1 MGGGFKLNMILAYI
15 RDLKNVSPQMS
26 VINANKIEVYSV
38 CFTLAWICMYLRKI
52 ELHRWLLKP
61 LAVCDN
67 HQAKNNLSV
76 EYLHTMSDKKPPL
89 VLVDGSSYLFRA
101 FHALPPLTN
110 SKGQPTGAVYGV
122 INMLNKLVAE
132 YKPEKIA
139 VVFDAKGKTFRN
151 DMYKEYKANRPP
163 MPDDLRGQITPLHEL
178 VEALGFPMIVV
189 PGVEADDVIGTYAKQ
204 ATEQK
209 IDTLI
214 STGDKDLA
222 QLVNPHVTLINTMNN
237 LVMDEAGVMN
247 KFDVPPSA
255 IVDYLALM
263 GDTSDNIPG
272 VPKVGPKTAAKWL
285 KQYETLDNLVTHA
298 DEIKGKVGES
308 LRDNLHQLP
317 LSRELTTI
325 KCDVELEQT
334 ISDLTMRPAETDKLK
349 RLYTELEFK
358 TWLSNLS
365 ILRSVNGASMHHY
378 SANDA
383 ELADAPVVTTL
394 SEANYETVLDK
405 PSFDRWLKK
414 LKAADQFAFDT
425 ETTSLDYMKARIVG
439 VSFAVE
445 VGEAAYVPFAHNY
458 MDAPEQLSEK
468 DVLGTLKPILED
480 AGKHKIGQNLK
491 YDAHVLANHGITIEG
506 ITQDTMLESYVLDST
521 QRHNMD
527 DMALRLLGHSNI
539 HFEDIAGKGAKQ
551 LTFNEVDLEMAG
563 PYAAEDADITLQLHQ
578 KLNAELEKEPALK
591 SVYLDIELPL
601 LSVLLNI
608 ERNGVKIDVVM
619 LEAQSKQL
627 AARMKEVELQAYE
640 EAGETFNLAS
650 PKQLSMILFE
660 KLAIPSSKKTKTGQY
675 STAEDV
681 LQDLAADYALPK
693 LLLEHRSL
701 SKLKSTY
708 TDKLP
713 LQVNEKT
720 GRVHTSYNQTVAA
733 TGRLSSTDP
742 NLQNIPIR
750 SEEGRRI
757 RQAFVAPEGY
767 KMLAADYSQVELR
780 IMAHLSQD
788 ENLLKAF
795 ADGIDVHR
803 ATAAEV
809 FGVALDAVELEQ
821 RRAAKAINFGLI
833 YGMSAFGLAKQLNI
847 GRYEAQDYID
857 TYFARYP
864 GVKAYMDKTRE
875 LAHDR
880 GYVETVFGR
889 RLYLPE
895 INSRNGQRRQYA
907 ERTAINAP
915 MQGTAA
921 DIIKRAMITVDRALS
936 ASKLDAKVVMQVHDE
951 LVLEVQ
957 TKDVEALA
965 DLLRVEMEQ
974 AAELKV
980 PLVVDIGVGNNW
992 DEAH

>member
-1 MGGGFKLNMILAYI
+1 M
-15 RDLKNVSPQMS
+15 
-26 VINANKIEVYSV
+26 
-38 CFTLAWICMYLRKI
+38 T
-52 ELHRWLLKP
+52 
-61 LAVCDN
+61 
-67 HQAKNNLSV
+67 
-76 EYLHTMSDKKPPL
+76 DKKPPL

-132 YKPEKIA
+132 YKPEHMA

-151 DMYKEYKANRPP
+151 DMYPDYKAHRPP
-163 MPDDLRGQITPLHEL
+163 MPDDLRDQIAPLHEL
-178 VEALGFPMIVV
+178 VEALGYPMIIV
-189 PGVEADDVIGTYAKQ
+189 PDVEADDVIGTYAKQ

-209 IDTLI
+209 TDTLI

-237 LVMDEAGVMN
+237 VLMDEAGVME

-255 IVDYLALM
+255 IIDYLALM

-285 KQYETLDNLVTHA
+285 KQYETLDNLVAHA

-308 LRDNLHQLP
+308 LRENLDQLP

-325 KCDVELEQT
+325 KCDVELELAIT
-334 ISDLTMRPAETDKLK
+334 DLAMRPQQVDKL
-349 RLYTELEFK
+349 RQIYTEMEFK
-358 TWLSNLS
+358 TWLANLS
-365 ILRSVNGASMHHY
+365 
-378 SANDA
+378 
-383 ELADAPVVTTL
+383 ADGSEVTDRQTT
-394 SEANYETVLDK
+394 EPQPETNYETVLDK
-405 PSFDRWLKK
+405 QSFENWVNK
-414 LKAADQFAFDT
+414 LINADQFAFDT

-445 VGEAAYVPFAHNY
+445 VGEAAYVPFAHDY
-458 MDAPEQLSEK
+458 LDAPEQLSEQ
-468 DVLGTLKPILED
+468 DVLGGLKSLLED
-480 AGKHKIGQNLK
+480 ENKKKIGQNLK
-491 YDAHVLANHGITIEG
+491 YDAHVLANHGIRLKG
-506 ITQDTMLESYVLDST
+506 IAQDSMLESYVLDST
-521 QRHNMD
+521 KRHGMD
-527 DMALRLLGHSNI
+527 DLALRLLGHNTI
-539 HFEDIAGKGAKQ
+539 HFEDIAGKGVKQ
-551 LTFNEVDLEMAG
+551 LTFNQIDLEQAG
-563 PYAAEDADITLQLHQ
+563 PYAAEDADITLQIHQ
-578 KLNAELEKEPALK
+578 KLKEALDEEPTLK
-591 SVYLDIELPL
+591 SVYEDIELPL
-601 LSVLLNI
+601 LNVLINI
-608 ERNGVKIDVVM
+608 ERNGVKIDVAM
-619 LEAQSKQL
+619 LQQQSKQL
-627 AARMKEVELQAYE
+627 AERLKELEQQAYD

-650 PKQLSMILFE
+650 PKQLSAILFE
-660 KLAIPSSKKTKTGQY
+660 KLKIPTKKKTKTGQY

-681 LQDLAADYALPK
+681 LQELAIDNALPRI
-693 LLLEHRSL
+693 LLEHRSV

-742 NLQNIPIR
+742 NLQNIPVR

-757 RQAFVAPEGY
+757 RQAFIAPKGY

-780 IMAHLSQD
+780 IMAHLSED
-788 ENLLKAF
+788 KNLLKAF

-809 FGVALDAVELEQ
+809 FAVALDEVEPDQ

-857 TYFARYP
+857 VYFARYP
-864 GVKAYMDKTRE
+864 GVKVYMEKTRE

-921 DIIKRAMITVDRALS
+921 DIIKRAMIAVDRVLAT
-936 ASKLDAKVVMQVHDE
+936 SKLDAKVVMQVHDE
-951 LVLEVQ
+951 LVVEVLE
-957 TKDVEALA
+957 KDVEAVA
-965 DLLRVEMEQ
+965 DLLRTEMEQ
-974 AAELKV
+974 AATLKV
-980 PLVVDIGVGNNW
+980 PLVVDIGIGDNW